1 MSIRALPSHPSLE
14 QYRKQAKDL
23 VKQFTT
29 SDQRLIPLLREHHPR
44 FRTLTDEAIL
54 SNRLALTD
62 AHLILARQHG
72 FESWPKFSR
81 HIESLNRERSALLKA
96 DPVAAFI
103 EAACVPQ
110 NDWHGSGTLDAAEAI
125 LAKHPEI
132 ARSNIYTAAI
142 LGDDAG
148 VRGFLAIDAKSAGA
162 KGGFHNWDALTY
174 LCFSKY
180 LRLDRTRSEGF
191 VSAARAL
198 LDAGAAADTGWYDNS
213 GQPEPYYES
222 AIYGAAGIA
231 QHPELTRLLLERG
244 ADPNDGETP
253 YHVPET
259 YNNAVMEILVE
270 SGKLNEESLT
280 TLLLRKTDW
289 HDYQGIKYLLEHG
302 AQPSRMTRW
311 QNSALHH
318 ALRRDNS
325 LAIIDLLLDHGAD
338 PGLKS
343 PRDDRSA
350 IAIAAR
356 KGRGDVLASLER
368 RRVPIELQ
376 GADVLIAACAKNDA
390 EAIRT
395 ISESAPDLVRELQ
408 AQGGTP
414 LAEFAGNGNNE
425 GVQRLL
431 DLGVDVAAPYKEG
444 DAYFEIDKDSTAL
457 HVAAWRARHAT
468 VALLIARGAPVN
480 AVDRRGRTPLAF
492 AVRACVD
499 SYWKNMRSPESVEM
513 LLRAGASV
521 RGIDYPCGYAE
532 VDELLRQYR
541 EHEGPADR

>member
-23 VKQFTT
+23 VKQFKT

-44 FRTLTDEAIL
+44 FRVLTDEAIL
-54 SNRLALTD
+54 NNRLALTD
-62 AHLILARQHG
+62 AQLILARQHG

-81 HIESLNRERSALLKA
+81 HIESVNRERSALLKA
-96 DPVAAFI
+96 DPIAAFI

-125 LAKHPEI
+125 LATHPEV

-148 VRGFLAIDAKSAGA
+148 VRRFLAIDAKSAGA

-180 LRLDRTRSEGF
+180 LRLDRARSEAF
-191 VSAARAL
+191 VRAAEAL

-231 QHPELTRLLLERG
+231 QHPELTRLLLQHG

-259 YNNAVMEILVE
+259 YNNTVMEILVE

-289 HDYQGIKYLLEHG
+289 HDDQGIKYLLEHG
-302 AQPSRMTRW
+302 AEPSRMTRW

-325 LAIIDLLLDHGAD
+325 LAIVDMLLDHGAD
-338 PGLKS
+338 PALKS

-368 RRVPIELQ
+368 RGISVELQ
-376 GADVLIAACAKNDA
+376 GVDLLIAACAKNDA

-395 ISESAPDLVRELQ
+395 IAEREPDLVRELQ

-521 RGIDYPCGYAE
+521 RGIVYPCGYAE
-532 VDELLRQYR
+532 VDDLLRQYR

>member
-1 MSIRALPSHPSLE
+1 LE

-23 VKQFTT
+23 VKLFKI
-29 SDQRLIPLLREHHPR
+29 SGQRLIPLLREHHPR
-44 FRTLTDEAIL
+44 FRTLTDAEVL

-62 AHLILARQHG
+62 AQLILARQHG

-81 HIESLNRERSALLKA
+81 HIESVNRERSALLKA

-110 NDWHGSGTLDAAEAI
+110 NDWHGSGTIENAEAI
-125 LAKHPEI
+125 LARHPEV
-132 ARSNIYTAAI
+132 ARASVYTAAI
-142 LGDDAG
+142 LGDEEG
-148 VRGFLAIDAKSAGA
+148 VRHFLAIDANSAGA

-180 LRLDRTRSEGF
+180 LRLDRNRSDGF
-191 VSAARAL
+191 VGAARVL
-198 LDAGAAADTGWYDNS
+198 LDAGASANTGWYDNS
-213 GQPEPYYES
+213 GQPQPFYES
-222 AIYGAAGIA
+222 AIYGAAGLA
-231 QHPELTRLLLERG
+231 QHPGLTRLLLEHG
-244 ADPNDGETP
+244 ADPNDEETP

-270 SGKLNEESLT
+270 SGKLNNESLT

-289 HDYQGIKYLLEHG
+289 HDYKGIKYLLEHG
-302 AQPSRMTRW
+302 AQPSRMTHW
-311 QNSALHH
+311 QNNAFHH
-318 ALRRDNS
+318 ALRRDNN

-338 PGLKS
+338 PALKS
-343 PRDDRSA
+343 PRDNRSA

-356 KGRGDVLASLER
+356 KGRGDVLRSLER
-368 RRVPIELQ
+368 RGIPIELQ

-395 ISESAPDLVRELQ
+395 ICEREPAVVRELQ
-408 AQGGTP
+408 AQGGTL

-425 GVQRLL
+425 GVRQLL
-431 DLGVDVAAPYKEG
+431 DLGVDVAAPYTEG
-444 DAYFEIDKDSTAL
+444 DAYFEIEKDSTAL

-468 VALLIARGAPVN
+468 VALLIECGAPVDTQ
-480 AVDRRGRTPLAF
+480 DRRGRTPLAF
-492 AVRACVD
+492 AIRACVD
-499 SYWKNMRSPESVEM
+499 SYWKDMRSPESVEM

-532 VDELLRQYR
+532 VDDLLRQYR
-541 EHEGPADR
+541 KHEGT